1 MKINIELITNASLVI
16 NIDNQIKLATDPT
29 LAPKGTSI
37 GFGIKSKYDPVYNEN
52 TFKNIDMW
60 LLTHNHKDHLDNQGL
75 AVIPQDGLIVAPKA
89 MNKFLTKH
97 SFNNFNQLTWNEAYI
112 LNIADYQI
120 KVTAIAAFH
129 GHNKLAINLM
139 GKVNGYLIEITKGEI
154 SKTIYLTADT
164 VYSEKYKEVIKE
176 IGKIDLLVL
185 TLGGA
190 TPPLPISKKKI
201 TFTIEEGQQVIKLIK
216 PQNCL
221 AVHIDEY
228 EHFTTTRK
236 AAMQIA
242 DVINNGQ
249 QITYDI

>member
-37 GFGIKSKYDPVYNEN
+37 GFGIKSKYEPVYNEN

-75 AVIPQDGLIVAPKA
+75 ALMPKNGLIVAPKA
-89 MNKFLTKH
+89 MNNFLNKH
-97 SFNNFNQLTWNEAYI
+97 NFNNVDSLVWETTNTYE
-112 LNIADYQI
+112 IADYQI
-120 KVTAIAAFH
+120 KLTAIPAYH
-129 GHNKLAINLM
+129 GHNKLAISLM
-139 GKVNGYLIEITKGEI
+139 GKVNGYLIEISKAGE

-164 VYSEKYKEVIKE
+164 VYSEKYEKIINE
-176 IGKIDLLVL
+176 IGKIDLLIL

-201 TFTIEEGQQVIKLIK
+201 TFTIEEGEKVINIIK
-216 PQNCL
+216 PHNCL
-221 AVHIDEY
+221 AIHIDEY
-228 EHFTTTRK
+228 EHFTTNRE
-236 AAMQIA
+236 AAAEIA

-249 QITYDI
+249 QITYQL